1 MLRKYAG
8 VIAIIFYMIV
18 LIVIFEM
25 IPFIAAITILVS
37 GIWKLSELAIV
48 IGDWA
53 EEKFE

>member
-1 MLRKYAG
+1 MLRRYAG

-18 LIVIFEM
+18 LIVIFEI
-25 IPFIAAITILVS
+25 IPFIAAIVILVS

>member
-8 VIAIIFYMIV
+8 VIAIIFYIIV
-18 LIVIFEM
+18 LIAIFEM